1 MLNMSTTLLRVNNML
16 LPCNEA
22 ECRATPCTHVLWD
35 LQVKK
40 ERKKHLNN
48 IFQAC
53 NANKLDLDV
62 EASFEAGGNCSDWR
76 SGCAASLDDS
86 AHLTASQNLK
96 EVAGRGSQQ
105 TTWVCCCFGG

>member
-1 MLNMSTTLLRVNNML
+1 MKRY
-16 LPCNEA
+16 PCHF
-22 ECRATPCTHVLWD
+22 RTHVAWN

-62 EASFEAGGNCSDWR
+62 EASSKAGGSCGDCR
-76 SGCAASLDDS
+76 SGCAASLDES
-86 AHLTASQNLK
+86 THLNASLTAQDH
-96 EVAGRGSQQ
+96 AGRGSQ
-105 TTWVCCCFGG
+105 